1 MKQNLTITA
10 AALVIATLAACSNTK
25 ADTSGT
31 PASPNAAKHSST
43 TKQDSTAS
51 KPLTAGSAFD
61 KISASVTTAKL
72 SGTVTAEND
81 PNDLL
86 GRPSQ
91 YTSKITFSDSRIS
104 ADDVIGT
111 DKGDIERGGA
121 IESFATAG
129 DAKTRAEYIQTVT
142 KSMPTLTEYDY
153 VQGTTLVRV
162 SHYLTPK
169 QAGEYKAAAANLE

>member
-1 MKQNLTITA
+1 MKQTLTITA
-10 AALVIATLAACSNTK
+10 ATLLIATLAACSNTK

-31 PASPNAAKHSST
+31 PASSAAAKHSST
-43 TKQDSTAS
+43 TKQDTAS
-51 KPLTAGSAFD
+51 KPLTASTAFD

-72 SGTVTAEND
+72 TGTVTAEND
-81 PNDLL
+81 PNHLL

-104 ADDVIGT
+104 ADDVSGT
-111 DKGDIERGGA
+111 DKGDVDRGGA
-121 IESFATAG
+121 IESFATAP
-129 DAKTRAEYIQTVT
+129 DAKARAEYIQAVT
-142 KSMPTLTEYDY
+142 KSMPALSEYDY

-169 QAGEYKAAAANLE
+169 QAGEYKAAVANLG